1 MFGSTHR
8 TTTERQHLID
18 DTTDDEEIETKIKTC
33 QRENGNRVMTFR
45 IISTCNNNRMFMFR

>member
-1 MFGSTHR
+1 MFRRADR
-8 TTTERQHLID
+8 TATERKQLLD
-18 DTTDDEEIETKIKTC
+18 DTTEDEKIETKIKSC